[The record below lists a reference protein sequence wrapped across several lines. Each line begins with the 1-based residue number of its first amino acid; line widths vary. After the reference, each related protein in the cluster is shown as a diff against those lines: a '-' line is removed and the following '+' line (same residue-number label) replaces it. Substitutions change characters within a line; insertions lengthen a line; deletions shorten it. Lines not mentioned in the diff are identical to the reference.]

1 MEAGNVKKDA
11 PKILIVDDIDIN
23 VEILDNILSY
33 EGYETLCALNV
44 QDAIS
49 IIRTTLPSLI
59 LSDLSM
65 PGVDG
70 LEFCRMLK
78 SDPRTRDIPFIFI
91 TVLNSGEEK
100 ENAFKAGA
108 VDYIPKPFD
117 AVEVIMRVNNHLS
130 SYKMKQNMHDYNRRM
145 HKLVEDQKKQ
155 IELEQK
161 NIMLAL
167 AEIME
172 KRNADMRT
180 HIRNVGYNCRLLAQG
195 LQFLPEYENK
205 ISDDFIESIETAA
218 RLHNVGSLVIPEHI
232 RPWNGGAHERDKE
245 YIEKIVEEGAGILEK
260 ICAGNNG
267 GGLLMMAV
275 NIARYHHCNWDGT
288 GYPELKG
295 RDIPL
300 EARITLLAN
309 DFDMLTAGNNDGA
322 RLSMEDIM
330 SRINEQDGRV
340 YDPDVVKVFNKIWK
354 QMKKG

>member
-1 MEAGNVKKDA
+1 METEYAKKEV

-23 VEILDNILSY
+23 VEILDNIISY

-44 QDAIS
+44 HDAIN
-49 IIRTTLPSLI
+49 IIKTTLPSLI

-91 TVLNSGEEK
+91 SVLNSGEEK
-100 ENAFKAGA
+100 ENAFAAGA

-130 SYKMKQNMHDYNRRM
+130 SHMMQQKMHDYNRMM
-145 HKLVEDQKKQ
+145 HKLVEEQKKQ
-155 IELEQK
+155 IEQEQK
-161 NIMLAL
+161 NIVLAL
-167 AEIME
+167 AGIME
-172 KRNADMRT
+172 KRNSHMGT
-180 HIRNVGYNCRLLAQG
+180 HIKTVGYYCRLLAQG

-218 RLHNVGSLVIPEHI
+218 RLHNIGSLVIPEHI
-232 RPWNGGAHERDKE
+232 RPWDGGVYDRDNEYVER
-245 YIEKIVEEGAGILEK
+245 ITEEGAKILEE

-267 GGLLMMAV
+267 GGFLTMAI

-309 DFDMLTAGNNDGA
+309 DFDMLTSENSGDT
-322 RLSMEDIM
+322 RLSMEEIIN
-330 SRINEQDGRV
+330 RINEQNGSV
-340 YDPDVVKVFNKIWK
+340 YDPDIVMVFNKIWK
-354 QMKKG
+354 QMKK

>member
-1 MEAGNVKKDA
+1 METGNAMKDA

-33 EGYETLCALNV
+33 EGFDTLCALNV
-44 QDAIS
+44 HDAIN
-49 IIRTTLPSLI
+49 IIKTTLPSLI

-78 SDPRTRDIPFIFI
+78 SEPRTRDIPFIFI
-91 TVLNSGEEK
+91 SVLNSGEEK

-117 AVEVIMRVNNHLS
+117 AIEVIMRVNNHLG
-130 SYKMKQNMHDYNRRM
+130 SYKMKQKMHDYNRKM
-145 HKLVEDQKKQ
+145 HKLVEEQKKQ
-155 IELEQK
+155 IEQEQK
-161 NIMLAL
+161 NIALAL

-172 KRNADMRT
+172 KRNVDMGK
-180 HIRNVGYNCRLLAQG
+180 HIKNVGHNCRLLAQG

-205 ISDDFIESIETAA
+205 ISDDFVESIEMAA

-232 RPWNGGAHERDKE
+232 KPWNGGAHERDKE
-245 YIEKIVEEGAGILEK
+245 YVEKISDEGAEILEK
-260 ICAGNNG
+260 ICAGNTG
-267 GGLLMMAV
+267 GGFLTMAV

-288 GYPELKG
+288 GYPALQG
-295 RDIPL
+295 SDIPL

-309 DFDMLTAGNNDGA
+309 NFDMLTAGNNDGD
-322 RLSMEDIM
+322 RLNMEDIM
-330 SRINEQDGRV
+330 NRINEQDGSV
-340 YDPDVVKVFNKIWK
+340 YDPDIVKVFNKIWR